1 MQETRKKDR
10 ARLAWIDPLIQ
21 MTGEFPTILLAIG
34 VVANF
39 AWLAV
44 VFWLLSYWLVWRWA

>member
-1 MQETRKKDR
+1 MHETRKKDR
-10 ARLAWIDPLIQ
+10 ARLAWIDLLVQ